1 MKAVSQG
8 IIAGFVPHFSGG
20 FTNELFFLLMAN
32 IETTIAPWII
42 LLQQS
47 AIVYKGGQEKDIKWS
62 RSGTLA
68 GSA

>member
-1 MKAVSQG
+1 
-8 IIAGFVPHFSGG
+8 
-20 FTNELFFLLMAN
+20 MAN